1 MSSRAEILARVKENQ
16 PALTVLP
23 ADLTGM
29 VQYADPVE
37 MFGSVLNGIGGM
49 MHPVKDYEEMI
60 GLIKTQFAGL
70 GRIISTLPELKDL
83 TEKDWQDLPPHSYED
98 VDVAIIKAHFG
109 VAENAALWVT
119 EALMGQRVIPFI
131 CQQLVVVVQKKDILS
146 NMQEAYQ
153 QISDADY
160 GFGAF
165 IAGPSK
171 TADIEQSLVLG
182 AHGPKNMTVFVLA

>member
-1 MSSRAEILARVKENQ
+1 MSSRAQILARVKENQ

-23 ADLTGM
+23 PDLTGL
-29 VQYADPVE
+29 VQYPDPLA
-37 MFGSVLNGIGGM
+37 MFGSVLDGIGGM
-49 MHPVKDYEEMI
+49 MYPVKDYEELI
-60 GLIKTQFAGL
+60 GLIKTQFTGL
-70 GRIISTLPELKDL
+70 PRIISTIPELAEL

-119 EALMGQRVIPFI
+119 ESLMGQRVIPFI
-131 CQQLVVVVQKKDILS
+131 CQQLVVVVHKKDILS

-153 QISDADY
+153 QISNAHY

>member
-1 MSSRAEILARVKENQ
+1 MSSRAQILARVKENQ

-23 ADLTGM
+23 ADLTAL
-29 VQYADPVE
+29 VQYPDPVE
-37 MFGSVLNGIGGM
+37 MFGKVLEGIGGM

-60 GLIKTQFAGL
+60 GLINTQFSSL
-70 GRIISTLPELKDL
+70 PRIISTIPELKAIS
-83 TEKDWQDLPPHSYED
+83 EKGWEEQNPHSYEN

-119 EALMGQRVIPFI
+119 ESLMGQRVIPFI
-131 CQQLVVVVQKKDILS
+131 CQQLVVVVHKKDILS

-153 QISDADY
+153 QIADSVY

>member
-1 MSSRAEILARVKENQ
+1 MSSREEILARVKENQ
-16 PALTVLP
+16 PPLTVLP
-23 ADLTGM
+23 ADLTALI
-29 VQYADPVE
+29 QYPNPME
-37 MFGSVLNGIGGM
+37 MFGIVLDGIGGTM
-49 MHPVKDYEEMI
+49 YPVKDYEEMI
-60 GLIKTQFAGL
+60 GLIKTQFSNL
-70 GRIISTLPELKDL
+70 PRVISTIPELKEL
-83 TEKDWQDLPPHSYED
+83 TEKNWEGQDPHSYEN

-119 EALMGQRVIPFI
+119 ESLMGQRVIPFI
-131 CQQLVVVVQKKDILS
+131 CQQLVVVVHKKDILS

-153 QISDADY
+153 QIADSSY

>member
-1 MSSRAEILARVKENQ
+1 MSSRAQILARVKENQ
-16 PALTVLP
+16 PDLTVLP
-23 ADLTGM
+23 ADLIAL

-37 MFGSVLNGIGGM
+37 MFGKVLDGIGGM
-49 MHPVKDYEEMI
+49 MHPVKDYAEMI
-60 GLIKTQFAGL
+60 GLINTQFAGL
-70 GRIISTLPELKDL
+70 PRIISTIPELKEL
-83 TEKDWQDLPPHSYED
+83 TEKDWENQDPHSYEN

-119 EALMGQRVIPFI
+119 ESLMGQRVIPFI
-131 CQQLVVVVQKKDILS
+131 CQQLVVVVHKKDILS

-153 QISDADY
+153 QIADSVY